1 MGVHAETV
9 KASAARGWARAL
21 SLMAASLVSLVLLAD
36 PYVLSAIPASRIH
49 IGLPVMMLGSAGLFM
64 NGLGFELGTNTLR
77 LIFHPAL
84 AWLLFAGGALVVTG
98 FF

>member
-36 PYVLSAIPASRIH
+36 PYVLSGIPAGRIH
-49 IGLPVMMLGSAGLFM
+49 IGLPVMMLGVAGLFM
-64 NGLGFELGTNTLR
+64 HGLGFGPRVKILR
-77 LIFHPAL
+77 LLFHPAM
-84 AWLLFAGGALVVTG
+84 AWLLFASGALVITG
-98 FF
+98 FV